1 MAPNF
6 SGAVAPWADVP
17 GVYGG
22 DGRQIA
28 VLFLHAAHP
37 VIIHELSSKIGLD
50 FQGYMLKHLRNLL
63 DKGNEQEVFYMSRT
77 AAVAT

>member
-50 FQGYMLKHLRNLL
+50 FQGYMLKIYAICLIKETNR
-63 DKGNEQEVFYMSRT
+63 K
-77 AAVAT
+77 